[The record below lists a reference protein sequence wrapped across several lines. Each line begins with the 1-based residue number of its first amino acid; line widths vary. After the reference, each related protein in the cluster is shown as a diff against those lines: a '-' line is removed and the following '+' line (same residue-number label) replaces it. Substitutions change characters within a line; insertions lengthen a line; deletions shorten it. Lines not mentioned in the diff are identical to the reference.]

1 MFCKKGVL
9 RNFTGNVAGLRP
21 GTLFKKRLWHR
32 CFPMNFAKF
41 VRKSFLQNTSG
52 RLFLKIN
59 DSKQRNQAKI
69 RSSRSKM
76 FFKISVLEN
85 FAIFTGKHLCWSLF
99 LIKLQALG
107 ILHKNSSFI
116 EHLWW
121 LLLKNGKDQRP
132 LIKSYFLKGDWILSP
147 VFNQL

>member
-1 MFCKKGVL
+1 MKLIRLNCYLNEVERGCFFYLIKASYGNINHFHILQTKSSHRRCSVKKGVL

-21 GTLFKKRLWHR
+21 GTLFKKRVWRR

-41 VRKSFLQNTSG
+41 LRKSFLQNTSG
-52 RLFLKIN
+52 QLLLKIN

-99 LIKLQALG
+99 LIKL
-107 ILHKNSSFI
+107 
-116 EHLWW
+116 
-121 LLLKNGKDQRP
+121 
-132 LIKSYFLKGDWILSP
+132 
-147 VFNQL
+147 